1 MLTKKRHLSI
11 LILLSLLIVLVACG
25 GSEAEGAV
33 EPAAETAVE
42 EAAEPTEAV
51 AEPEEVEAEEEA
63 VAEVAPEGVAEEPVE
78 ESVEEEAPAAAEDS
92 EKGPQEAKELTIG
105 IWNTAGNIT
114 TYTIGNSWND
124 WILWLSFDKLREP
137 SPYVG
142 VAENWLAESIEQVS
156 DDGRT
161 WEIKIRDGILW
172 HDGTPLTAEDVAFT
186 FIYYREGPAN
196 RWTHH
201 TSAVPRMEEVEV
213 VDPLTVRI
221 ISAKPMPNFD
231 RITAA
236 DLPIIQK
243 AQWEGV
249 EEPRKF
255 EDIAIGT
262 GPFIMVDYKPDE
274 YYKFIANENYF
285 KGKPL
290 VDELTLVMIKDPQ
303 TMFTAL
309 KSGEIDGAARSL
321 PPELLAE
328 WTNDPDLK
336 IMESPTLWGVW
347 LDLNLGREPFV
358 NHDMRQALSL
368 AINPDPMLETIM
380 LNKGQSGLHG
390 WPHPDSEWTSPDLEQ
405 PYDQAKAIEMLDEM
419 GYVDADGDGFR
430 ETPEGKAIDWDIKV
444 ASNQPLYIRAA
455 EMIVEQFAEVGLKT
469 HVETLDPATFSGL
482 WGSGEYDM
490 RAMEI
495 TPHGIADQDM
505 LIILYNVDNK
515 NALEPDPDKDE
526 VVARWFDAQTRED
539 RLEVSYELQELNN
552 LYPNRRVLWYPD
564 GIFAYRWEA
573 YDNYE
578 SSPGYG
584 IYHKYSFLPNEA
596 RGETVEE

>member
-1 MLTKKRHLSI
+1 MFKRI
-11 LILLSLLIVLVACG
+11 FLILAIALLGMMVLSACG
-25 GSEAEGAV
+25 SAQPASDS
-33 EPAAETAVE
+33 PQDTSPQAAESDSSE
-42 EAAEPTEAV
+42 QTESQTT
-51 AEPEEVEAEEEA
+51 
-63 VAEVAPEGVAEEPVE
+63 G
-78 ESVEEEAPAAAEDS
+78 SDVEEEAESQTTESDADEK
-92 EKGPQEAKELTIG
+92 KGPQEAKKLTVG

-124 WILWLSFDKLREP
+124 WVLWLSFDKLREP

-142 VAENWLAESIEQVS
+142 EAEGWLAESIEMIS
-156 DDGRT
+156 DDART
-161 WEIKIRDGILW
+161 WEIKLRDGVKW

-186 FIYYREGPAN
+186 FVYYREGPAN

-201 TSAVPRMEEVEV
+201 CSAVPRMEEVEV
-213 VDPLTVRI
+213 IDPLTVRVT
-221 ISAKPMPNFD
+221 SAKPMPNFD

-243 AQWEGV
+243 AQWENV
-249 EEPRKF
+249 DEPRKF
-255 EDIAIGT
+255 SDIAIGT
-262 GPFIMVDYKPDE
+262 GPFKMVEYKPDE
-274 YYKFIANENYF
+274 YYKFVANEDYF

-328 WTNDPDLK
+328 WENDPDIK
-336 IMESPTLWGVW
+336 IMNAPTLWGVW
-347 LDLNLGREPFV
+347 LDLNLGREPFIEREV
-358 NHDMRQALSL
+358 RQAISL
-368 AINPDPMLETIM
+368 AVNPDPMLETIM

-390 WPHPDSEWTSPDLEQ
+390 WPHPDSEWTDPNLEQ
-405 PYDQAKAIEMLDEM
+405 PYDQAKAIALLDEL
-419 GYVDADGDGFR
+419 GYADTDGDGFR
-430 ETPEGKAIDWDIKV
+430 ESPAGEPIDWNIKV
-444 ASNQPLYIRAA
+444 ASNQPLYARAA
-455 EMIVEQFAEVGLKT
+455 EMIVDQLAEVGLKT
-469 HVETLDPATFSGL
+469 HVETMDPASFAGL
-482 WGSGEYDM
+482 WSSGEYDM

-515 NALEPDPDKDE
+515 RALEPDPDKDE
-526 VVARWFDAQTRED
+526 IVARWFEAGTKED
-539 RLEVSYELQELNN
+539 RLVVSYELQNLNN
-552 LYPNRRVLWYPD
+552 LYPNRRMLWYPD
-564 GIFAYRWEA
+564 GMFAYRWEA

-596 RGETVEE
+596 RGKAVAAADE